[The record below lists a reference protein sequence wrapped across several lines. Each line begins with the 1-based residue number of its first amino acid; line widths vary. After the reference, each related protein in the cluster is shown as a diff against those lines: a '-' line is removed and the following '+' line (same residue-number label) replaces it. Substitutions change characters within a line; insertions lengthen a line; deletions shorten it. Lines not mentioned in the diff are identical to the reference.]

1 MMNGNIFKIT
11 WLLMSDNKL
20 RIATR
25 KSPLALW
32 QANYVKDLL
41 CQAHEGL
48 QVELIGLQTK
58 GDIILDS
65 PLSAVGGKGLFLKEL
80 EEALLNDVADIAV
93 HSMKDV
99 VVELPVGLDISVI
112 LEREDP
118 REVFISKKSN
128 SLHELP
134 EGACVGTSSLRR
146 QCQLKANRPDLNIR
160 NLRGNVGTRLSKLD
174 EGIFDA
180 IILAAAGIK
189 RLGLE
194 NKISEY
200 LEVEFLIPAIGQ
212 GAIGI
217 EMRINDNRTLALIN
231 LLNHESTQQCVEAE
245 RAFSRRLFGGCQ
257 LPIAAYAY
265 IKEGSLFMQGLVGR
279 VDGSELVQDS
289 VYGEPADG
297 KALGLKLAEKLL
309 ASGAEEIL
317 QEIIDAD

>member
-1 MMNGNIFKIT
+1 
-11 WLLMSDNKL
+11 MSDNKL

-41 CQAHEGL
+41 CQAHEDL
-48 QVELIGLQTK
+48 QVELISLQTK
-58 GDIILDS
+58 GDKILDT
-65 PLSAVGGKGLFLKEL
+65 PLAAVGGKGLFLKEL
-80 EEALLNDVADIAV
+80 EDALLNDIADIAI

-99 VVELPVGLDISVI
+99 VVELPAGLYLPVI

-118 REVFISKKSN
+118 RDVFISKKFN
-128 SLHELP
+128 SLHDLP

-146 QCQLKANRPDLNIR
+146 QCQIRAKRPDLSIR
-160 NLRGNVGTRLSKLD
+160 DLRGNVGTRLSKLGD
-174 EGIFDA
+174 GVFDA

-194 NKISEY
+194 DNIREY
-200 LEVEFLIPAIGQ
+200 LEVEYLIPAIGQ
-212 GAIGI
+212 GAIGV
-217 EMRINDNRTLALIN
+217 EMRINDNKTLELIN
-231 LLNHESTQQCVEAE
+231 LLNNESTQQCVEAE
-245 RAFSRRLFGGCQ
+245 RSFSRRLFGGCQ

-265 IKEGSLFMQGLVGR
+265 IKEGTLFMQGLVGR
-279 VDGSELVQDS
+279 VDGSKLIQDS

-297 KALGLKLAEKLL
+297 KTLGLQLAGKLL

-317 QEIIDAD
+317 QEVINAS

>member
-1 MMNGNIFKIT
+1 MF
-11 WLLMSDNKL
+11 DNKL

-41 CQAHEGL
+41 CQSHEGL
-48 QVELIGLQTK
+48 QVELIGIQTE
-58 GDIILDS
+58 GDKILDM

-80 EEALLNDVADIAV
+80 EEALLNNVADVAV

-99 VVELPVGLDISVI
+99 VVELPVGLYLPVI
-112 LEREDP
+112 LERADP
-118 REVFISKKSN
+118 REVFISKKFN
-128 SLHELP
+128 SLHDLP
-134 EGACVGTSSLRR
+134 KGACVGTSSLRR
-146 QCQLKANRPDLNIR
+146 QCQLRTYRPDLNISD
-160 NLRGNVGTRLSKLD
+160 LRGNVGTRLAKLD
-174 EGIFDA
+174 EDVFDA
-180 IILAAAGIK
+180 IILAAAGVK

-194 NKISEY
+194 NNIKEY
-200 LEVEFLIPAIGQ
+200 LEVEYLIPAIGQ
-212 GAIGI
+212 GAIGV
-217 EMRINDNRTLALIN
+217 EMRISDDRTLGLIS

-257 LPIAAYAY
+257 LPIAAYAHM
-265 IKEGSLFMQGLVGR
+265 KEGSLFMQGLVGR

-297 KALGLKLAEKLL
+297 KTLGLQLAEKLL

-317 QEIIDAD
+317 QEIIDAF

>member
-1 MMNGNIFKIT
+1 
-11 WLLMSDNKL
+11 MSDNKL

-48 QVELIGLQTK
+48 QVELIGIQTE
-58 GDIILDS
+58 GDKILDT
-65 PLSAVGGKGLFLKEL
+65 PLSAMGGKGLFLKEL
-80 EEALLNDVADIAV
+80 EEALLNNVADVAV

-99 VVELPVGLDISVI
+99 VVELPVGLYLPVI
-112 LEREDP
+112 LERADP
-118 REVFISKKSN
+118 REVFISKKFN
-128 SLHELP
+128 SLHDLP
-134 EGACVGTSSLRR
+134 KGACVGTSSLRR
-146 QCQLKANRPDLNIR
+146 QCQLRTYRPDLNISD
-160 NLRGNVGTRLSKLD
+160 LRGNVGTRLAKLD
-174 EGIFDA
+174 EGVFDA

-194 NKISEY
+194 NNIKEY
-200 LEVEFLIPAIGQ
+200 LEVEYLIPAIGQ
-212 GAIGI
+212 GAIGV
-217 EMRINDNRTLALIN
+217 EMRISDDKTLGLIN

-245 RAFSRRLFGGCQ
+245 RAVSRRLFGGCQ

-289 VYGEPADG
+289 VYGKPADG
-297 KALGLKLAEKLL
+297 KTLGLQLAEKLL

-317 QEIIDAD
+317 QEIIDAY